1 MSCFW
6 YLIQVTHSHDWR
18 NDYGTEN
25 KRSRKRA
32 DSLYRNADRNGCRDA
47 AFNQGRIRPRN
58 HAPKGP
64 ERLHRQ
70 HDPAL
75 RREHGLPHLRHF

>member
-1 MSCFW
+1 MELKIKDPGSA
-6 YLIQVTHSHDWR
+6 LTHFIAML
-18 NDYGTEN
+18 T
-25 KRSRKRA
+25 A
-32 DSLYRNADRNGCRDA
+32 MVA
-47 AFNQGRIRPRN
+47 ATPLFNQGRIRPRN

-75 RREHGLPHLRHF
+75 RRKHGLPHLRHF